1 MLLLLEREFCTGEL
15 EHQGGSRVG
24 TYFESWPRS
33 GVGGRRA
40 PSFYFF
46 TPGYRHFQSNQQQS
60 ESSWG
65 KLNQTWSAHDIIS
78 SKYQNQVKI
87 ATSFLTSW
95 ELDGYQQPRR
105 RDKRKCKWFTV
116 LQISVEIQIKQS
128 TMTLWWQAHFLYLP
142 NRRHRWTTLHFLI
155 RLNSQQ
161 WYWSMYVQDTSQG
174 TYISTIWVVIILA
187 GMNDRSPVTT
197 HKTYHMAQI
206 SRPSEQF

>member
-1 MLLLLEREFCTGEL
+1 M
-15 EHQGGSRVG
+15 
-24 TYFESWPRS
+24 
-33 GVGGRRA
+33 GGRRA

-60 ESSWG
+60 ESFWG
-65 KLNQTWSAHDIIS
+65 TLNQTGSAHDIIS
-78 SKYQNQVKI
+78 SKDQNQ
-87 ATSFLTSW
+87 ASFLTSW
-95 ELDGYQQPRR
+95 VLDGNQQPRR

-161 WYWSMYVQDTSQG
+161 WYWSMFCCMINCLRLSLRTGHITRHIHLDHLSCYNTC
-174 TYISTIWVVIILA
+174 W
-187 GMNDRSPVTT
+187 N
-197 HKTYHMAQI
+197 
-206 SRPSEQF
+206 E